1 MFKRI
6 TSILLI
12 MLFMVSFLIACSD
25 SGTETVETTTTAAAA
40 DVAENVETEL
50 KRENTPDS
58 LPADLNFGG
67 EEIRVWVDDS
77 NNDYKGLNDY
87 FQGPEEQSGD
97 IVFDAVLE
105 RNAKVEERLNVKFSY
120 YEVSYGY
127 NDVTTPVRKFILAG
141 EDIHD
146 FMIDQQWG
154 LSKLVSEGSFINVYE
169 GAYFDFDQPWW
180 SNNFMNAA
188 SIGTDKRFFLAGDYF
203 IDNFKSAYI
212 IYFNKNLFE
221 SNFGDPN
228 DLYNEVLEGKWTY
241 ETFGNYSK
249 AVYRDLNGDG
259 ISNDGDIFGFT
270 TTTSAIVDHFAYGT
284 DVQFTT
290 RDANGLPEITLN
302 SERGY
307 QLAESMY
314 RLFYENE
321 GCKFYGSDDGKLRAE
336 QEQVFM
342 SGTLLFLPYSLTTAD
357 YMREMEDDY
366 GFLPFPKLDLTQ
378 QEYRLLPHD
387 TTTLGVIPITCTKID
402 TVSAV
407 IEALSAESYRSVM
420 PAYYET
426 ALKVK
431 YARDDISSQMIDII
445 HDSLWTDFTYIY
457 SPVLSDIGTIFRA
470 LMGAK
475 SFDLASQYATKEKSV
490 QTGLDKLIAAY
501 MDLD

>member
-1 MFKRI
+1 MFRKI
-6 TSILLI
+6 SSIFFVFIFL
-12 MLFMVSFLIACSD
+12 VSFLAACSD
-25 SGTETVETTTTAAAA
+25 SGSDVAETTTAAL
-40 DVAENVETEL
+40 VSEVEETTEGEI

-58 LPADLNFGG
+58 LPKDLDFGG
-67 EEIRVWVDDS
+67 EEIRIWVDDS
-77 NNDYKGLNDY
+77 NHDYKGLNDY

-97 IVFDAVLE
+97 IVFDTVID

-120 YEVSYGY
+120 YEVSHAY
-127 NDVTTPVRKFILAG
+127 NEVTTPVRKFILAG

-146 FMIDQQWG
+146 FMIEQQWG
-154 LSKLVSEGSFINVYE
+154 LSQLVAEGSFVNVYE

-180 SNNFMNAA
+180 SNNFMDAA
-188 SIGTDKRFFLAGDYF
+188 AIGSDKRFFLAGDYF
-203 IDNFKSAYI
+203 IDNLKSAYI

-221 SNFGDPN
+221 SNFSDPN
-228 DLYNEVLEGKWTY
+228 DLYNEVIDGRWTY
-241 ETFGNYSK
+241 EAFGNYSK
-249 AVYRDLNGDG
+249 EVYRDMNGDG
-259 ISNDGDIFGFT
+259 VSNDGDVFGFT
-270 TTTSAIVDHFAYGT
+270 TSTSAIVDHFAYGT

-290 RDANGLPEITLN
+290 RDNSGLPEITLN

-314 RLFYENE
+314 RLFYENP
-321 GCKFYGSDDGKLRAE
+321 GCKLYTDDGKLRAE
-336 QEQVFM
+336 QEQIFM

-366 GFLPFPKLDLTQ
+366 GFLPFPKLDSTQ

-387 TTTLGVIPITCTKID
+387 TTTLGVIPITCTKVDI
-402 TVSAV
+402 VSAV
-407 IEALSAESYRSVM
+407 IEALCAESYRTVM

-445 HDSLWTDFTYIY
+445 HDALWTDFTYIF
-457 SPVLSDIGTIFRA
+457 SPALRDIGTIYRT

-475 SFDLASQYATKEKSV
+475 KFDLASEFASREAAL
-490 QTGLDKLIAAY
+490 QTALDKIVEAY
-501 MDLD
+501 VNID